1 MLDLLADDEQRALE
15 PFVSRALGL
24 SKGGLAQG
32 RADVGLLVASV
43 PPAVGD
49 EYLLDDRFRR
59 ARRGAEARIVARHF
73 APAQDGMPFGADGL
87 LDQLAQRQSRV
98 LVFRQK
104 DEACAIPAHRRQG
117 EAEVRR
123 RLAEE
128 PIRHLNE
135 DAGAVARVGFAPA
148 GAAVQQV
155 EEHLQPFLDDPV
167 RLAALD
173 VDDETDAAGVVLVAG
188 IVEGYRAGRAGRG
201 GRHGLPVI
209 TWPESEVKYNDPIG
223 SIRSWNG

>member
-1 MLDLLADDEQRALE
+1 MLDLLADDEQGSLE
-15 PFVSRALGL
+15 RTLSL
-24 SKGGLAQG
+24 SKRGLAQG
-32 RADVGLLVASV
+32 RADVGLLVAGV

-59 ARRGAEARIVARHF
+59 ARRGAEARIVTRHF
-73 APAQDGMPFGADGL
+73 APAQDGVPFGADGL
-87 LDQLAQRQSRV
+87 LDQLAQCQPGV

-104 DEACAIPAHRRQG
+104 DEARAILARRRQG

-128 PIRHLNE
+128 PIGHLNE
-135 DAGAVARVGFAPA
+135 DAGAVARVGFASA

-155 EEHLQPFLDDPV
+155 EEHLQPLLDDPV
-167 RLAALD
+167 RLATLD
-173 VDDETDAAGVVLVAG
+173 VDDETDAAGVVLIAG
-188 IVEGYRAGRAGRG
+188 IVEGERPWRG

-209 TWPESEVKYNDPIG
+209 TWLESEVKYNDPIG
-223 SIRSWNG
+223 SIRSW